1 MVLKNL
7 EKIRKENGKTFQDV
21 ADKAGLT
28 KEFYWMIEK
37 GKRKLSYENAVK
49 IAMVFNKEPDDIFLE
64 TELTKT
70 ELNQMMRRW
79 CSL

>member
-37 GKRKLSYENAVK
+37 GKRIIWEERA
-49 IAMVFNKEPDDIFLE
+49 E
-64 TELTKT
+64 
-70 ELNQMMRRW
+70 
-79 CSL
+79 

>member
-1 MVLKNL
+1 MVLKKL
-7 EKIRKENGKTFQDV
+7 EKIRKEHKKTFQQV

-49 IAMVFNKEPDDIFLE
+49 IAMVFNKEPDDIFLNS
-64 TELTKT
+64 ELTKT
-70 ELNQMMRRW
+70 EQEKEA
-79 CSL
+79 SK

>member
-1 MVLKNL
+1 MVLLSL
-7 EKIRKENGKTFQDV
+7 EKIRKESGKTFQQV
-21 ADKAGLT
+21 ADAAGLT

-49 IAMVFNKEPDDIFLE
+49 IALVFGKEPDDIFLK

-70 ELNQMMRRW
+70 EQIN
-79 CSL
+79 

>member
-1 MVLKNL
+1 MMVLQNL
-7 EKIRKENGKTFQDV
+7 ETIRKENGKTFQQV
-21 ADKAGLT
+21 ADAAGLT

-49 IAMVFNKEPDDIFLE
+49 IALVFGKEPDDIFLE

-70 ELNQMMRRW
+70 EQIN
-79 CSL
+79 

>member
-37 GKRKLSYENAVK
+37 GKRKLSYENVRILVIK
-49 IAMVFNKEPDDIFLE
+49 KYMEELLRRTIILMIFIFYII
-64 TELTKT
+64 
-70 ELNQMMRRW
+70 
-79 CSL
+79 